1 MFNQKRLEQKKKG
14 YSIRSDRV
22 NAKQSLSMFA
32 FQKKKEQER
41 NSLYEVTNDR

>member
-22 NAKQSLSMFA
+22 NAKQSIDVCFS
-32 FQKKKEQER
+32 KKER
-41 NSLYEVTNDR
+41 ARKKLSVRSNK